1 MVLNEFSL
9 QLIFLGTI
17 NFINTIDNE
26 WKKKYR
32 ELNTF

>member
-9 QLIFLGTI
+9 QLIFLGTTHQY
-17 NFINTIDNE
+17 TIDKE